1 MHSRTPLLGA
11 AALLALSL
19 PAAAQQPASGGYLT
33 PPAPIPQIL
42 NAPPTPVVSVG
53 RDARTL
59 ALLERE
65 NLPGIAEMAEPEL
78 RLAGFR
84 ISPRTNG
91 PSSGRTTW
99 TTGITFQDLATGARR
114 PVRLPAGTRV
124 GFTQWSPDGTRLAF
138 TSAGE
143 GGTERW
149 VADVATGAARRVL
162 AEKLNATFGAP
173 FQWLPDGSGFL
184 ARQVVA
190 GRGAPPREPTV
201 PTGPLIQENLGRTSP
216 GRTYQDLLQT
226 PHDERLFDYY
236 FTSQLVRVP
245 LAGGAA
251 QPIGEAGVIEDA
263 SVSPDGRFVL
273 VTRVMKP
280 YSFVAPANR
289 FPNRV
294 QVLDMTGRE
303 VKRIADIP
311 LTDNLP
317 TAFDAVPTGPR
328 RVEWRSDAPATL
340 FWAEAQDEGD
350 PRRQSAVRDRLF
362 LLDAP
367 FTGQPRRWMDLDQRL
382 SEVEWGTGD
391 FALVTSR
398 WWNTRRERRFAASP
412 ANPDA
417 APRKVSDRTYDDRY
431 GDPGAPLVTY
441 TRSGHP
447 VMMLTSDGRGVFV
460 AGQGASP
467 QGLRPFLDRMELA
480 TGETRRLW
488 RAEDPYLES
497 VATVLD
503 RDGSRILT
511 RRESLTEVPNFY
523 IRTLPGG
530 AATAVTRFTDPAP
543 QFAGVSRRLIT
554 YKRADGV
561 DLSGTLYLPAG
572 YDARR
577 DGPLPLVMWAYPTE
591 FRDAAS
597 AGQVSDS
604 PNRFS
609 RPTGMSHL
617 FLLTQGYAVLDN
629 PTMPI
634 VGANGTEPNDTYIDQ
649 LVASAR
655 AAVDKVVE
663 MGVADRNR
671 IGVGGHSYGAF
682 MTANLLAHSDLF
694 RAGIA
699 RSGAYNRTLTP
710 FGFQA
715 EQRSYWDATDTYT
728 RMSPFTFANR
738 VNEPILL
745 IHGQADDNSG
755 TFPIQS
761 DRFYAALKGHGAT
774 VRYVVLPLEAHGYR
788 ARESTLHTLAEMIN
802 WLDAHVKNAPPR
814 APAVST
820 PATR

>member
-1 MHSRTPLLGA
+1 MHLRTPLLRSA
-11 AALLALSL
+11 AALLALAL
-19 PAAAQQPASGGYLT
+19 PAAAQQPASGYLT

-42 NAPPTPVVSVG
+42 GAPPTPSVMVG
-53 RDARTL
+53 RDGRTV

-65 NLPGIAEMAEPEL
+65 NLPGIAELAEPEL
-78 RLAGFR
+78 RLAGYR
-84 ISPRTNG
+84 VSPRTNG
-91 PSSGRTTW
+91 PATGRTSW
-99 TTGITFQDLATGARR
+99 ITGIVFQDLDSGARR
-114 PVRLPAGTRV
+114 TVRLPAGARAV
-124 GFTQWSPDGTRLAF
+124 FPQWSPDGTKLAF
-138 TSAGE
+138 AAAAQ
-143 GGTERW
+143 GGMELW

-162 AEKLNATFGAP
+162 PASLNATMGEP
-173 FQWLPDGSGFL
+173 FEWIPDGSGFL

-190 GRGAPPREPTV
+190 TRGAAPRDPGV
-201 PTGPLIQENLGRTSP
+201 PAGPLVQENLGRTSP

-236 FTSQLVRVP
+236 FTSQLVTVP
-245 LAGGAA
+245 LAGGA
-251 QPIGEAGVIEDA
+251 PRRLGEPGVIEEA
-263 SVSPDGRFVL
+263 QPSPDGRFIL
-273 VTRVMKP
+273 VSRIMKP
-280 YSFVAPANR
+280 YSYVAPAGR

-294 QVLDMTGRE
+294 QVLDMMGRE
-303 VKRIADIP
+303 VKRVADIP

-328 RVEWRSDAPATL
+328 SVRWRSDAPATL
-340 FWAEAQDEGD
+340 FWVEAQDEGD

-367 FTGQPRRWMDLDQRL
+367 FTAQPRRWMDLDQRF
-382 SEVEWGTGD
+382 SGVSWGND
-391 FALVTSR
+391 QFAQVTSR
-398 WWNTRRERRFAASP
+398 WWTRRWERRYA
-412 ANPDA
+412 ANPSDPSA
-417 APRKVSDRTYDDRY
+417 APRMTSDRTYDDRY
-431 GDPGAPLVTY
+431 GDPGTPVTTF
-441 TRSGHP
+441 TRTGHP
-447 VMMLTSDGRGVFV
+447 VMMLTEDGRGIFM

-467 QGLRPFLDRMELA
+467 KGLYPFLDRMEIA
-480 TGETRRLW
+480 TGATRRLW
-488 RAEDPYLES
+488 RAEDPHFES
-497 VATVLD
+497 VATVLS
-503 RDGSRILT
+503 RDGSKILT
-511 RRESLTEVPNFY
+511 RRESLTEVPNY
-523 IRTLPGG
+523 YVRTLPGG
-530 AATAVTRFTDPAP
+530 TARAVTRFTDPAP
-543 QFAGVSRRLIT
+543 QLAGVQRQLIT

-561 DLSGTLYLPAG
+561 ELSGTLYLPAG

-577 DGPLPLVMWAYPTE
+577 DGPLPLLMWAYPTE

-604 PNRFS
+604 PNRFA
-609 RPTGMSHL
+609 RPGGTSHL

-634 VGANGTEPNDTYIDQ
+634 VGANGAEPNDTYIDQ

-715 EQRSYWDATDTYT
+715 EQRSYWDATETYT
-728 RMSPFTFANR
+728 RMSPFTYANK

-745 IHGQADDNSG
+745 IHGEADDNSG

-761 DRFYAALKGHGAT
+761 ERFYAALKGHGAT
-774 VRYVVLPLEAHGYR
+774 VRYVVLPYEAHGYR
-788 ARESTLHTLAEMIN
+788 GRESVMHTLAETIRWM
-802 WLDAHVKNAPPR
+802 DRYVKNAGPR
-814 APAVST
+814 PVAAQ
-820 PATR
+820 